1 MRYDE
6 ASIRLRSG
14 INSGPAITVGEIVL
28 AVYPPLT

>member
-6 ASIRLRSG
+6 ASIRLRSRIDG
-14 INSGPAITVGEIVL
+14 GPDITVGEIVL